1 MRDLSRED
9 RERNDGRTSVELE
22 TALAKYSGAI
32 LYVSHDNYFRQEI
45 GGEVVQIGAA

>member
-22 TALAKYSGAI
+22 TALALIERDVAPIVETERVPPAPLI
-32 LYVSHDNYFRQEI
+32 LRLLSV
-45 GGEVVQIGAA
+45 